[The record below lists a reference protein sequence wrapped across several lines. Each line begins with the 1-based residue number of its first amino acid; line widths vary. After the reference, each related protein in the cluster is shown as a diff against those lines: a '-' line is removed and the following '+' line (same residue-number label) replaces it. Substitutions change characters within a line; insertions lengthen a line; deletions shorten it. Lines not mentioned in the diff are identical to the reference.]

1 MSKPRTSVTK
11 PAKMISA
18 VHRSD
23 DAFLI
28 QSRPSKGSGFFLL
41 LWLTGWTVGCVV
53 LAAHLIAEPSIGT
66 FCFAIPFF
74 ASWLAVAAFLIW
86 LWFGQESVLVK
97 DDEILFRRTAI
108 IELTTRRIPICEVTE
123 VKSCR
128 SSHTEND
135 EHLEGVEIVCLGKPL
150 KFCFRL
156 SDHERSWIIQE
167 LSNAI
172 KLDDRLSELSVEE
185 NDWEPTKLSQSEFHS
200 RPLTPADGLSQPPS
214 DSNWQLEQL
223 PDEITFH
230 RRGTFS
236 IGGFLATSFICLFWN
251 GIVSVFVLVLWGL
264 MPGDAPPQGGEWWAL
279 FFFLIPFE
287 VIGLGMLA
295 AWLAVV
301 LAPFSRT
308 VLGIRGNAVFKEKQW
323 PFFQSSKKIN
333 CLEVAQI
340 HLRKADQKQGN
351 LTTVIPSQETF
362 ELTFVSNQSLDLLT
376 FKQLSQGDALWVAG
390 HLFEFED
397 TWANAA
403 K

>member
-1 MSKPRTSVTK
+1 MSKPQAAVTK
-11 PAKMISA
+11 PAKMLSTI
-18 VHRSD
+18 HRSD

-28 QSRPSKGSGFFLL
+28 QTRPSKGPGFFLL
-41 LWLTGWTVGCVV
+41 LWLTGWTVACVV
-53 LAAHLIAEPSIGT
+53 LAADLIAEPSIGT
-66 FCFAIPFF
+66 FCFATPFF

-108 IELTTRRIPICEVTE
+108 IELTTRRIPTAEVTA

-128 SSHTEND
+128 SNHTENHV
-135 EHLEGVEIVCLGKPL
+135 HLEGVEIACLGKPL

-156 SDHERSWIIQE
+156 SDHERLWIIQE
-167 LSNAI
+167 LSNEI
-172 KLDDRLSELSVEE
+172 QPSDGFSELSVEE
-185 NDWEPTKLSQSEFHS
+185 NSWKPTKLSDSEFQS
-200 RPLTPADGLSQPPS
+200 KPLTPADGLSQPPS
-214 DSNWQLEQL
+214 DSNWHIEQL

-230 RRGTFS
+230 RKGTFS

-251 GIVSVFVLVLWGL
+251 GIVSVFVLALWGL
-264 MPGDAPPQGGEWWAL
+264 MPGDAAPQGGEWWGL

-301 LAPFSRT
+301 MAPFSRT
-308 VLGIRGNAVFKEKQW
+308 ILGIRGNAVFRQKQW
-323 PFFQSSKKIN
+323 PFFQSSKKVN
-333 CLEVAQI
+333 CLEVAEI
-340 HLRKADQKQGN
+340 HLRKTDQKQGN
-351 LTTVIPSQETF
+351 SMKIVPNEETF
-362 ELTFVSNQSLDLLT
+362 ELTFVGKKSRDLLT
-376 FKQLSQGDALWVAG
+376 LKQLSQGDALWIAG
-390 HLFEFED
+390 ELFEFEN